1 MRFDVHESTDRG
13 ITTFTPDGE
22 LNETSSGVLRDRV
35 LETAEDGRTLIII
48 DLGTTTSAT
57 SHALRVLLMLSKKL
71 QSVGGRLV
79 ICGARDDVGNAL
91 TLSGLN
97 RLCCVT
103 TDRDQAVDQLVVE
116 NSIARLAALVA
127 KLLARAE
134 QRRASA
140 EAV

>member
-1 MRFDVHESTDRG
+1 MRFDIHESTDRG
-13 ITTFTPDGE
+13 ITTLTPDGE
-22 LNETSSGVLRDRV
+22 LNETTSGVLRGRV
-35 LETAEDGRTLIII
+35 LDIAEEGRRLVII
-48 DLGTTTSAT
+48 DLRTTSSAT

-79 ICGARDDVGNAL
+79 ICGARDDVDNAL

-103 TDRDQAVDQLVVE
+103 ADRDQAVDQLMVE
-116 NSIARLAALVA
+116 NRIVRLAALVA
-127 KLLARAE
+127 KLLDRAE

>member
-1 MRFDVHESTDRG
+1 MRFDIHESTDRG
-13 ITTFTPDGE
+13 ITTLTPDGE
-22 LNETSSGVLRDRV
+22 LNETASGVLRGRV
-35 LETAEDGRTLIII
+35 LDIAEEGRRLVII
-48 DLGTTTSAT
+48 DLRSTSSAT

-79 ICGARDDVGNAL
+79 ICGARGDVDNAL

-103 TDRDQAVDQLVVE
+103 DDHDQAVGQLVVE
-116 NSIARLAALVA
+116 NRIVRLAALVA
-127 KLLARAE
+127 KLLNRAE

-140 EAV
+140 GAV